1 MTSRAD
7 LNRGIRN
14 HVVDGFFEAKPM
26 FKKAMFLL
34 LPVAAATG
42 PVAYYSGPEWV
53 SEMVASISPD
63 QPGDGAEAAAPDPRN
78 ELGQSPLTGPAVSDF
93 TEVLRFDL
101 TPAWIVDRW
110 PRVSTGLAQLGLQ
123 GYRVPLVTGTAQHDL
138 AGALT
143 YYFNYEQQV
152 QRITFRGTTGDHR
165 RLVQLLTAYYGFV
178 RRPTNSPG
186 VFLFEVPRDDA
197 QAQSFLWIEPA
208 GVLKYTEP
216 HQRFDLT
223 LTLERPSNAP

>member
-1 MTSRAD
+1 
-7 LNRGIRN
+7 
-14 HVVDGFFEAKPM
+14 M

-53 SEMVASISPD
+53 SEVVASISPGKSEK
-63 QPGDGAEAAAPDPRN
+63 PGDDALAAKSSRRN
-78 ELGQSPLTGPAVSDF
+78 ELDQSLLAGPAVSDF

-101 TPAWIVDRW
+101 TPAWIVNRW

-143 YYFNYEQQV
+143 YYFNHQQQV
-152 QRITFRGTTGDHR
+152 QRITFRGTTGDYR
-165 RLVQLLTAYYGFV
+165 RLVQLLTAYYGFA

-186 VFLFEVPRDDA
+186 VFLFEVPRGDA

-216 HQRFDLT
+216 YQRFDLT